1 MYFAAPCHLSVVNL
15 SGSSNFTEFGKGFL
29 NPSFYLA
36 WGSGAKMLRISFN
49 RKRVKL
55 KQLLGIRA
63 RLALLALILVAPL
76 MLERARS
83 LEDTRTKQIALASQE
98 FSNLAQRSADTQR
111 EVISSVETML
121 KSAAYIRASA
131 GGVGRSCDML
141 RASLPVNLPWI
152 RSLMIVGMDG
162 RVQCSTLN
170 ELVGLDLSDR
180 ASLKKARATRN
191 LVFSDFLIAKSN
203 NRPIMMAAYPVSAIS
218 AGEEAVIVAGIN
230 LDWMSKS
237 MSNLGGRPG
246 ISAVLVDSAGV
257 VMAAPADQASMIGR
271 ALDTVPLLSAIA
283 DKTIGSGQA
292 EGSLSFV
299 AADGSK
305 RTVNFVRIPG
315 TESRLVVSID
325 EAKVSAAINREI
337 RTAYLL
343 LGFVCLFVLL
353 GALIA
358 AEKLIIQ
365 PIEMMAAVA
374 KRFGQGGWSVRA
386 APSRLPAEFV
396 PLARAFNAMAA
407 QLTERER
414 ELVATNDRLTV
425 IASIDMLSGLANRRG
440 FQSRLDIEW
449 MKAQQYDSELSL
461 LMIDVDHF
469 KLFNDSYGHPEGDVC
484 LARLGET
491 LAGIAAETMGFAG
504 RYGGEEFCLLLPN
517 TDPNR
522 ALEIG
527 EMVRT
532 AVQSLAMPHCTS
544 SYQTVTVSVGVACT
558 KPNDGQGPG
567 DLIEAAD
574 AALYAAKHRGRNA
587 VIEHGVVRMTD
598 GGIALAS

>member
-1 MYFAAPCHLSVVNL
+1 MSRV
-15 SGSSNFTEFGKGFL
+15 
-29 NPSFYLA
+29 
-36 WGSGAKMLRISFN
+36 SFN

-83 LEDTRTKQIALASQE
+83 LEDARSKQIALANQE
-98 FSNLAQRSADTQR
+98 FSNLAQHSADAQR
-111 EVISSVETML
+111 EVISSVETIL

-131 GGVGRSCDML
+131 GGVGRSCDIL

-152 RSLMIVGMDG
+152 RSLMIVGKDG

-170 ELVGLDLSDR
+170 MLVGLDLSDR
-180 ASLKKARATRN
+180 PSLKKARETRDF
-191 LVFSDFLIAKSN
+191 VFSDFLIAKSD
-203 NRPIMMAAYPVSAIS
+203 NRPIVMAAYPVSAINDEADS
-218 AGEEAVIVAGIN
+218 VIAAGVDLA
-230 LDWMSKS
+230 WMSKI
-237 MSNLGGRPG
+237 MGNFGGRPG
-246 ISAVLVDSAGV
+246 ISAVLVDSAGTV
-257 VMAAPADQASMIGR
+257 LAAPADQASMIGR
-271 ALDTVPLLSAIA
+271 ALDNVPLLSAVA
-283 DKTIGSGQA
+283 EKAIGSEQA

-305 RTVNFVRIPG
+305 RAVNFARMAG
-315 TESRLVVSID
+315 TESRLIVSID
-325 EAKVSAAINREI
+325 ETKVSAAINREI
-337 RTAYLL
+337 RTAYLQ

-353 GALIA
+353 GALVA

-365 PIEMMAAVA
+365 PIEMMEAMA
-374 KRFGQGGWSVRA
+374 KRFGHGDWSVRA
-386 APSRLPAEFV
+386 ACSRLPAEFV

-407 QLTERER
+407 QLGQRER

-440 FQSRLDIEW
+440 FQSRLDFEW
-449 MKAQQYDSELSL
+449 MRAHQYDCELSL

-469 KLFNDSYGHPEGDVC
+469 KLFNDTYGHPEGDVC
-484 LARLGET
+484 LSRLGET

-517 TDPNR
+517 TDSRR

-527 EMVRT
+527 EMVRA
-532 AVQSLAMPHCTS
+532 AVQDLAIPHCTS
-544 SYQTVTVSVGVACT
+544 GYQTVTVSVGVACT
-558 KPNDGQGPG
+558 KPNDTKRPG

-587 VIEHGVVRMTD
+587 VVEHGFVRMTD
-598 GGIALAS
+598 GEMALAS

>member
-1 MYFAAPCHLSVVNL
+1 M
-15 SGSSNFTEFGKGFL
+15 SGV
-29 NPSFYLA
+29 
-36 WGSGAKMLRISFN
+36 SFN
-49 RKRVKL
+49 RQRVKL

-83 LEDTRTKQIALASQE
+83 LEDTRSRQIALASQE
-98 FSNLAQRSADTQR
+98 FSNLAQHSADAQR

-131 GGVGRSCDML
+131 GGVGRSCEIL

-152 RSLMIVGMDG
+152 RSLMIVGKDG
-162 RVQCSTLN
+162 RVQCSTLDM
-170 ELVGLDLSDR
+170 LVGMDLSDR
-180 ASLKKARATRN
+180 PALKQARETRE
-191 LVFSDFLIAKSN
+191 LVFSDFLIAKSDH
-203 NRPIMMAAYPVSAIS
+203 RPIMIAAYPVSAIS
-218 AGEEAVIVAGIN
+218 ADDEAVIVASIN
-230 LDWMSKS
+230 LDWMSKN
-237 MSNLGGRPG
+237 MSSLGGRPG
-246 ISAVLVDSAGV
+246 ISTVLVDSTGV

-271 ALDTVPLLSAIA
+271 MLDSVPLLSAIA
-283 DKTIGSGQA
+283 DKAIDSDQP

-299 AADGSK
+299 ATDGSK
-305 RTVNFVRIPG
+305 RIVNFVRLPG
-315 TESRLVVSID
+315 TQLRLVVSID
-325 EAKVSAAINREI
+325 ESKVTAAINREI
-337 RTAYLL
+337 RTAYLQ

-358 AEKLIIQ
+358 AEKLIIH
-365 PIEMMAAVA
+365 PIGIIAAMA
-374 KRFGQGGWSVRA
+374 KRFGQGDWSARA
-386 APSRLPAEFV
+386 TLSRLPAEFV

-407 QLTERER
+407 QLGQRER

-440 FQSRLDIEW
+440 FQSRLDFEW
-449 MKAQQYDSELSL
+449 LRAQQYDSELSL

-484 LARLGET
+484 LTRLGET
-491 LAGIAAETMGFAG
+491 LARIAAETMGLAG

-517 TDPNR
+517 TDSKR
-522 ALEIG
+522 ALGIG
-527 EMVRT
+527 EMLRA
-532 AVQSLAMPHCTS
+532 AVESLAMPHCTS
-544 SYQTVTVSVGVACT
+544 NYQTVTVSVGVAST
-558 KPNDGQGPG
+558 KPNDSQQPG

-587 VIEHGVVRMTD
+587 VVEHGVVRLTD
-598 GGIALAS
+598 GVVAMAS